1 MAQMSAVE
9 DTMRATVWRVLVA
22 GLLLLSTVWP
32 AAAAKRVALVVG
44 NNSYENL
51 PDLQKAVNDARAV
64 SGALGELGF
73 QVDTAENITRREM
86 NRRLADLELAISPG
100 DEVFF
105 FFAGHGVAIGPA
117 NYLIPVDMPQ
127 PREGEESLVTDEAQA
142 VDTII
147 RRIQSRGA
155 AVTMVVLDACRDN
168 PFSATG
174 VRSIGGSRGLTRVD
188 ATKGVFVLFSAGLGQ
203 TALDGLSPDDPNPNS
218 VFTRALVPLLRT
230 AGMSHVDLAKQVQH
244 DVDALAATVRH
255 AQQPAYYDQIIGKIV
270 LRPKADN
277 EIEDASTRVQTAL
290 ALPPSTSEAGAI
302 GTRTLT
308 MRVKLG
314 NTMVEGRSQATLGV
328 QIADLS
334 PHLRNAFA
342 AGTDAVVVVSGVVA
356 GGAAEAAGVQALDV
370 VTRFDGETI
379 TSSRQLSDLVAARP
393 IGFEFDVAVLRM
405 AASPQQVIEELQRR
419 AETGNVSATAVLAFL
434 YSVEGAGYSNPTEA
448 VRLYRIAADQG
459 DAWSMSKL
467 GNLYDLGRGIPV
479 DKSEAARLYR
489 LAANQ
494 GDVTATSNLGVLYQ
508 RGEGVAKDTA
518 EAARLFR
525 RAAEGGDVMAMS
537 SLGFLYE
544 TGDGVDKDLA
554 EAARYYRLAS
564 VKGDAWSM
572 SKLGYL
578 HETGQGVAKDAV
590 EAARLYKLA
599 ADKGDAWSTAQLGS
613 LYETGNGVT
622 RDLVEAARLFRS
634 AAEKGNVWSM
644 SKLGYLYEKGDGVAK
659 DLAEAARLYRLA
671 ADQGDVWSTAQL
683 GFLYESGTGVPT
695 DLAEAARLF
704 RSAADKGNAWA
715 MSKLG
720 YLYETG
726 NGVAKDMAEAA
737 RLYRLAADQGDVWST
752 AQLGYLYE
760 VGEGVPK
767 DMAEAA
773 RLYRLAS
780 DKGNVWS
787 MSKLGYLHE
796 TGYGVSRDLN
806 EAARLYR
813 LAADQGDVTSMSNLG
828 ALYDRGAGVPR
839 DPDEAA
845 QLVYAAIERGS
856 TVAVEQMTSN
866 ASAWSVEFRKA
877 LQRRLKEAGYYGGA
891 IDGRFGSGV
900 EQAVRALAAQAH

>member
-405 AASPQQVIEELQRR
+405 AASPQQVIEELRRR

-448 VRLYRIAADQG
+448 VRLYRSAADQG

-578 HETGQGVAKDAV
+578 H
-590 EAARLYKLA
+590 
-599 ADKGDAWSTAQLGS
+599 
-613 LYETGNGVT
+613 ETGNGVT

-839 DPDEAA
+839 DADEAA